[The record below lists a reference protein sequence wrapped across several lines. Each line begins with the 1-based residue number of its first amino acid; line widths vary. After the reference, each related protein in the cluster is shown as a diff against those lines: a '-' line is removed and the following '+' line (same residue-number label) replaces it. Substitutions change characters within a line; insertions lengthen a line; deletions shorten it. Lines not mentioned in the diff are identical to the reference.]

1 MNSDICTIKS
11 AISPADFYQ
20 YELPDMPRTNKGNWR
35 DGGLCPFHNDSKA
48 GSFRVNMDTGGYC
61 CFSCGAKG
69 GDVVAFTMQREGLT
83 FLNALKQLAED
94 WGV

>member
-1 MNSDICTIKS
+1 MNPDIRTIKT

-20 YELPDMPRTNKGNWR
+20 YELPDMPSKNKGGWR
-35 DGGLCPFHNDSKA
+35 DGGLCPFHADNHA

-61 CFSCGAKG
+61 CFSCNAKG

-83 FLNALKQLAED
+83 FPNALKQLAED